1 MDPAAFE
8 HLTDEEID
16 EMTEICEELND
27 TDLLSIE
34 FYSNPVIKSVKE
46 KVSGLRVFL
55 SEKFLIAQSWFQLI
69 DHVGIAKEYVKAES
83 NGDWDGYLAFLG
95 KILNLFAATGH
106 ISYAKSAR
114 LYLQLMIDL
123 EKDFPW
129 LYH

>member
-1 MDPAAFE
+1 MDPEAFE

-16 EMTEICEELND
+16 EMTEFCEELND
-27 TDLLSIE
+27 TDFLSIE

-55 SEKFLIAQSWFQLI
+55 SEKFLTAQPWFQLI
-69 DHVGIAKEYVKAES
+69 DLVGIAKEFVKAES

-106 ISYAKSAR
+106 ISYAKCAR